1 MLTTYSSLSNF
12 SSLQN
17 RNDVGQLWE
26 QYFLSERIK
35 FNSYRGYHPQ
45 YYFWRTYDQQEL
57 DLIEV
62 NNNQEMAAFECK
74 WKQEKIKIPVGF
86 AKAYPDAGF
95 TGITSSNYLAFI
107 T

>member
-1 MLTTYSSLSNF
+1 
-12 SSLQN
+12 
-17 RNDVGQLWE
+17 
-26 QYFLSERIK
+26 
-35 FNSYRGYHPQ
+35 
-45 YYFWRTYDQQEL
+45 
-57 DLIEV
+57 
-62 NNNQEMAAFECK
+62 MAAFECK